1 LLHKNISSLRVTTNN
16 HGGGGGGGGDAF
28 LYYALGVVL
37 LRISACFEVFGSQDP

>member
-1 LLHKNISSLRVTTNN
+1 MEEEEEEEE
-16 HGGGGGGGGDAF
+16 DAF